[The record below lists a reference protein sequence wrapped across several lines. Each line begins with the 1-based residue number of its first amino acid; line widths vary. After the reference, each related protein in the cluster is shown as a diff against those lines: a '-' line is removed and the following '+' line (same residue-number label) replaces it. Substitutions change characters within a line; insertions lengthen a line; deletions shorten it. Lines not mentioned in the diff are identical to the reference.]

1 MAKLN
6 ETDRWAVKSEIDPK
20 QFCMIAGGAKSKNI
34 YIVEPKPEPEI
45 WVPVTLPSLWGKRV
59 NLLRDGLAVFVHNY

>member
-34 YIVEPKPEPEI
+34 YIVEP
-45 WVPVTLPSLWGKRV
+45 
-59 NLLRDGLAVFVHNY
+59 